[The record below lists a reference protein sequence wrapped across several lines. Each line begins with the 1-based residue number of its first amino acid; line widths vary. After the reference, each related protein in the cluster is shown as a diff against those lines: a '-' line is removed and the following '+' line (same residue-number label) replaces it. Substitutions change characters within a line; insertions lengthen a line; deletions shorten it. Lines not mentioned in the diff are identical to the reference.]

1 MTLKEIPARGGLM
14 CEAVGDLTVAGVTKK
29 ITMPIGLE
37 RLTKDTCKFYTMAPV
52 KLKMTDYGITPP
64 NPNIAGVGIKT
75 GDEISLT
82 FEWPVGVGGTQ

>member
-1 MTLKEIPARGGLM
+1 
-14 CEAVGDLTVAGVTKK
+14 
-29 ITMPIGLE
+29 MPVGLE
-37 RLTKDTCKFYTMAPV
+37 RQAKDKCKFYTLAPV

-82 FEWPVGVGGTQ
+82 FDWPLAVPAKQ